1 MPAGRRRSLPHAMAH
16 TMKEKKYFFFDLDGT
31 LSVGRERFVP
41 ESTRF
46 CLQRLRD
53 NGHFVSV
60 ATGRLQKDAF
70 DFVAP
75 LGVCSLVA
83 DGGNSVTLDGV
94 IREMRSLPPVACR
107 AFLRWLDDRHI
118 PWAVT
123 TENKVLCLTRD
134 ERFAGAVKD
143 VYFPLI
149 VDRAFSYAGQRAF
162 YKIYVPCAPG
172 REGEIDFHGLPV
184 VRYSEECV
192 FIEPVDKGNG
202 IKKLMR
208 LLQADIHDVVV
219 FGDGGND
226 VGMFLPDWFS
236 VAMGNAGDALKRKA
250 DYVTTACDE
259 DGIFKACAHFGW
271 V

>member
-202 IKKLMR
+202 IKKLMKIGR
-208 LLQADIHDVVV
+208 
-219 FGDGGND
+219 
-226 VGMFLPDWFS
+226 
-236 VAMGNAGDALKRKA
+236 
-250 DYVTTACDE
+250 
-259 DGIFKACAHFGW
+259 AH